1 MKVLVIGGGFSGM
14 SAAILLAEA
23 GHAVDL
29 VEIDAGWRSYGA
41 GISLNGA
48 IFRVFDRLG
57 ILEGYRAEGAEVD
70 GVEMRGPADQ
80 VFATIPTPALHE
92 GAAGSGGIMRPALAR
107 LLAARTRAAGVN
119 VRLGL
124 SFDAISDG
132 TDAGSG
138 TDAGDGTARVS
149 FTDGTAGAYDLVIGA
164 DGLFSATRGA
174 IFPEAPKPRYIGQA
188 VWRAVLPRPAHLPT
202 CAMWMGPGLK
212 VGINHVSASQSYL
225 FLTEDRPVN
234 DHVPPETQVE
244 ALRALLL
251 KFPSPTIQA
260 IAADLGEGHQVVYR
274 PLESLLLPLPW
285 HKGRVVLIGDAV
297 HATTPHLAAG
307 AMIGMEDAMVLA
319 EELARAPLAEA
330 LPAFESRRWERC
342 RMVVENSGRLAEIE
356 QGHGTPDEHRAI
368 MGRSLGALAQPA

>member
-1 MKVLVIGGGFSGM
+1 MRVLVIGGGFSGM

-57 ILEGYRAEGAEVD
+57 ILEPFRAVGAMTD
-70 GVEMRGPADQ
+70 GVEIRGPADQ
-80 VFATIPTPALHE
+80 VLASLPTPALHP
-92 GAAGSGGIMRPALAR
+92 GAGGSGGIMRPALAR
-107 LLAARTRAAGVN
+107 LLAARTRAAGVD

-124 SFDAISDG
+124 SVDAMTEG
-132 TDAGSG
+132 DAA
-138 TDAGDGTARVS
+138 TRVG
-149 FTDGTAGAYDLVIGA
+149 FTDGTAGEYDLVIGA
-164 DGLFSATRGA
+164 DGLYSATRA
-174 IFPEAPKPRYIGQA
+174 AVFPDAPRPRYIGQA

-212 VGINHVSASQSYL
+212 VGINHVSDSESYL

-234 DHVPPETQVE
+234 GHVPPETHVE
-244 ALRALLL
+244 ALRALLR
-251 KFPSPTIQA
+251 KFPAPTIQA
-260 IAADLGEGHQVVYR
+260 IAAGLGDGSQVVYR

-297 HATTPHLAAG
+297 HATTPHMAAG
-307 AMIGMEDAMVLA
+307 AMIGMEDAMILA
-319 EELARAPLAEA
+319 EELARAPVADA
-330 LPAFESRRWERC
+330 LPAWQARRWDRC

-356 QGHGTPDEHRAI
+356 QGHGTQEEHQKL
-368 MGRSLGALAQPA
+368 MGMTLGALAMPA

>member
-1 MKVLVIGGGFSGM
+1 MRILVIGGGFSGM

-23 GHAVDL
+23 GHGVDL
-29 VEIDAGWRSYGA
+29 VEIDTGWRSYGA

-57 ILEGYRAEGAEVD
+57 ILDGFRAVGAEVD
-70 GVEMRGPADQ
+70 GVEMRGPQDQ
-80 VFATIPTPALHE
+80 VVARIPTPALHP

-107 LLAARTRAAGVN
+107 LLSERTRAVGVN
-119 VRLGL
+119 VRLGVT
-124 SFDAISDG
+124 FDHIDNGEGAVQV
-132 TDAGSG
+132 A
-138 TDAGDGTARVS
+138 
-149 FTDGTAGAYDLVIGA
+149 FTDGSAGEYDLVIGA
-164 DGLFSATRGA
+164 DGLFSATRA
-174 IFPEAPKPRYIGQA
+174 AVFPDAPKPRFVGQS
-188 VWRAVLPRPAHLPT
+188 VWRAVLPRPADLPT
-202 CAMWMGPGLK
+202 CAMWMGPKLK
-212 VGINHVSASQSYL
+212 VGINHVSDSQSYL

-260 IAADLGEGHQVVYR
+260 IAADLNESHQVVYR
-274 PLESLLLPLPW
+274 PLESLLLPQPW
-285 HKGRVVLIGDAV
+285 HRGRVVLIGDAV

-319 EELARAPLAEA
+319 EELEKAPVAQALA
-330 LPAFESRRWERC
+330 AFEARRWDRC

-356 QGHGTPDEHRAI
+356 QGHGTHDEHKQL
-368 MGRSLGALAQPA
+368 MGQSLGALARPA